1 MRGSVVYA
9 LVLPLR
15 PGVAPCIYAEASCL
29 MSVATSD
36 IDRATLG
43 LHTLEQYE
51 PLIGAAVIDRI
62 NKKAKSVR
70 TQHVVHVS
78 STFYG
83 GGVAEILTPLTLM
96 MNAIGIET
104 GWRMI
109 QGTAAF
115 FTCTKKLH
123 NTLQGESVQLSDAEK
138 AIYEQVV
145 LENAL
150 RLHLDDCDAVIVHDP
165 QPLPLV
171 RHFAE
176 REIPWLWQSHIDL
189 SSPNPDVWA
198 YLRRFIEHYD
208 AAIFSLQEYG
218 KDLGIDQRFITP
230 AINPF
235 SSKNGELSDDEI
247 TKFLSHHRIPTDLP
261 LVVQVSRFDRWK
273 DPLGVIEAFRKARE
287 QVDCR
292 LVLLGNHALDDPE
305 GEVILETIH
314 SSIEESIIVLT
325 VDDPVLVNALQRRAA
340 VVLQKSIRE
349 GFGLTVTEAMWK
361 GAAVIGGNVG
371 GIRRQITDGE
381 TGFLVNTVDKAAE
394 RIVQILTDPGLR
406 ERLGSSAKE
415 TVRRNF
421 LISRLLEDWIDLLA
435 IYGRQVRV

>member
-1 MRGSVVYA
+1 
-9 LVLPLR
+9 
-15 PGVAPCIYAEASCL
+15 
-29 MSVATSD
+29 MSVATAD
-36 IDRATLG
+36 VDRSTLG

-51 PLIGAAVIDRI
+51 PLIGAAVADRI
-62 NKKAKSVR
+62 NRKAERVR

-96 MNAIGIET
+96 MNAAGIET

-109 QGTAAF
+109 QGTSAF
-115 FTCTKKLH
+115 FTCTKKIH
-123 NTLQGESVQLSDAEK
+123 NALQGEGVALSDAEK
-138 AIYEQVV
+138 TIYEQVV

-150 RLHLDDCDAVIVHDP
+150 RLHLEDCDAVVVHDP

-171 RHFAE
+171 RHFSQ
-176 REIPWLWQSHIDL
+176 REIPWLWQCHIDL

-198 YLRRFIEHYD
+198 YLRGFVAHYD
-208 AAIFSLQEYG
+208 AAIFSLPEYE

-235 SSKNGELSDDEI
+235 SPKNDELSDQEI
-247 TKFLSHHRIPTDLP
+247 TECLSRHRIPTHQP
-261 LVVQVSRFDRWK
+261 LVVQVSRFDQWK
-273 DPLGVIEAFRKARE
+273 DPVGVIEAFRKARK
-287 QVDCR
+287 QVDCT

-314 SSIEESIIVLT
+314 SSADESIVVLT

-361 GAAVIGGNVG
+361 GAAVVGGNVG
-371 GIRRQITDGE
+371 GIRRQIKDGE
-381 TGFLVNTVDKAAE
+381 NGFLVNTIDEAAE
-394 RIVQILTDPGLR
+394 RIVQIVSDPRLR
-406 ERLGSSAKE
+406 ERLGKRAKE
-415 TVRRNF
+415 TVRNNF
-421 LISRLLEDWIDLLA
+421 LMSRLLEDWIDLLM
-435 IYGRQVRV
+435 IYGGSETH